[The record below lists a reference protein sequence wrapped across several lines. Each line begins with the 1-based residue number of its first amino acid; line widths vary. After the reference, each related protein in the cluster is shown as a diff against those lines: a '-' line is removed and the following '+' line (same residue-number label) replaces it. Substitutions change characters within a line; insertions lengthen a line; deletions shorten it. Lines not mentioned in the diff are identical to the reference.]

1 MSLPSQIQ
9 SQIEDQYE
17 DVIYTDEQIERVVK
31 KYVDKWTL
39 TELKE
44 FAYEEMTYYYCE
56 RADPYELEILMED
69 HGDK

>member
-1 MSLPSQIQ
+1 MESKMS
-9 SQIEDQYE
+9 E

-44 FAYEEMTYYYCE
+44 FAYEEMTDYYCE
-56 RADPYELEILMED
+56 CADPYELEILMKD
-69 HGDK
+69 HGE

>member
-1 MSLPSQIQ
+1 MESKMS
-9 SQIEDQYE
+9 E